1 MIHAGLG
8 IHSDHAG
15 IFCRIGFLGAA
26 AVEQDPLAEAVE
38 GAEFFE
44 LFSPG

>member
-1 MIHAGLG
+1 MSA
-8 IHSDHAG
+8 
-15 IFCRIGFLGAA
+15 FLPDWFSGAA
-26 AVEQDPLAEAVE
+26 AVEQDPVAEAVE